1 MEQDNRAKWVADD
14 VYVLLP
20 NRSGGF
26 SLFGCPTPELHVRR
40 IVASVNALSHLSLE
54 ELESFAH
61 QEKCVSMTYVD
72 DQQVCLR
79 IAQRKNDEL
88 LVAMEKLREAFVM
101 ASGDKSPF
109 AKCALQMAAD
119 AIAKAKCR

>member
-1 MEQDNRAKWVADD
+1 MEQDNRGKWVADGVD
-14 VYVLLP
+14 VLLP
-20 NRSGGF
+20 QRSGGF

-61 QEKCVSMTYVD
+61 QEKYVSMTYVD
-72 DQQVCLR
+72 DQQVGLR

-88 LVAMEKLREAFVM
+88 LAALEKLREAFVV
-101 ASGDKSPF
+101 AAGDKSPF
-109 AKCALQMAAD
+109 AKCAMQMAGE
-119 AIAKAKCR
+119 AIAKAKV